1 MVQFSLSWND
11 CISAKKRFKLS
22 RIKEII
28 EMKENT
34 TLYNQDSIGSNSWWL
49 RETKGATISDKFYL
63 SFLKLVYRGLRFSFK
78 IALGKKRTDI
88 FYAKRDI
95 NFKDFLYRSI
105 KFLKIGDPLML
116 EIHVPKHN
124 YNIYCPLNKEDF
136 IVMTRHEDDII
147 ERFLPKKGDIVVD
160 IGAHM
165 GRYTIISSKRVGT
178 NGKVVAIEAHP
189 GNFEILNRNIKLNQL
204 TNVIPLNYAVY
215 SKETKIKLYLPDEES
230 GYTMHHSIMSDYL
243 FTKYEDKTE
252 DKFVEVNA
260 NTLDY
265 LLQLKGITDVNWVKI
280 DVEGAEFEVLKGANN
295 LLSNSKDIALL
306 IEVHGKNTYEPII
319 KSLRSYN
326 FKIDFE
332 KTYENGEKHII
343 AVKDTS
349 ILQ

>member
-1 MVQFSLSWND
+1 
-11 CISAKKRFKLS
+11 
-22 RIKEII
+22 
-28 EMKENT
+28 MKERT
-34 TLYNQDSIGSNSWWL
+34 TLSNQDSIGTNSWWL

-63 SFLKLVYRGLRFSFK
+63 SFLKIIYRGIRFSFK
-78 IALGKKRTDI
+78 IALGKKRTDM
-88 FYAKRDI
+88 FYTKRGI

-116 EIHVPKHN
+116 EIYVPKHN

-147 ERFLPKKGDIVVD
+147 ERFLPKQGDIVVD

-165 GRYTIISSKRVGT
+165 GRYTIIGSKRVGAQ
-178 NGKVVAIEAHP
+178 GKVVAIEAHP
-189 GNFEILNRNIKLNQL
+189 RNFEMLNRNIKLNQL

-230 GYTMHHSIMSDYL
+230 GYTMHHSIMSNYV
-243 FTKYEDKTE
+243 FTKYKDKTE
-252 DKFVEVNA
+252 DKFVEVSA

-265 LLQLKGITDVNWVKI
+265 FLQLEGITDVNWIKI
-280 DVEGAEFEVLKGANN
+280 DVEGAEFEVLKGAHNV
-295 LLSNSKDIALL
+295 LSNSKNISLL
-306 IEVHGKNTYEPII
+306 IEVHGKDTYEPII
-319 KSLRSYN
+319 ESLRSYN

-343 AVKDTS
+343 ALKDRS
-349 ILQ
+349 SFQ